1 MTLPTLRNP
10 SDGEIV
16 QFEPHTEENH
26 SNEHASYESPPI
38 KNIFESPVILSLVS
52 LLKKIA

>member
-38 KNIFESPVILSLVS
+38 KNIFESPSFFL
-52 LLKKIA
+52 